1 MARRIKSESPGD
13 VMDLFGGASGQTNEM
28 ERLENVLSFRIISA
42 ARAISKTVSDTLADD
57 YDMGLPEWQVLSIVA
72 HDSALSVREIV
83 PRTTLDAVAV
93 SRAARRLTDRKLLKR
108 YGNPADRRLISLKAT
123 KKGRELFDLITR
135 SIAARERFYLKSL
148 SSQDRI
154 RLLNLLAGIEQEL
167 SE

>member
-1 MARRIKSESPGD
+1 MARRIKSEAPGE
-13 VMDLFGGASGQTNEM
+13 VLDLFGSSSGKEAEV

-42 ARAISKTVSDTLADD
+42 ARAISKTVSDTLAED
-57 YDMGLPEWQVLSIVA
+57 YDLGLAEWQVLSVIN

-108 YGNPADRRLISLKAT
+108 YDNPADRRLISLKAT
-123 KKGRELFDLITR
+123 KKGREMFDMVTR
-135 SIAARERFYLKSL
+135 SIAARERAYLKSL

-154 RLLNLLAGIEQEL
+154 RLLNLLTGIEQEL
-167 SE
+167 D